1 MDAELFDG
9 RHVRTRSASIEL
21 RVGWRPPTIEGA
33 WSARVFASE
42 IVTRVRPSR
51 TARKAGVL
59 SGESELLGG
68 TKWVAVT
75 DLRRRGGVIWAKV
88 LLSSRPNGL
97 QGWVSD
103 EFLDFAFNP
112 NRVVVDQSEKML
124 TLYRNGRRR
133 SVMPAGVG
141 KTATPTPNGLFAIES
156 HIPTPNEGTYGP
168 MVLVLTGHSPVLYR
182 FDGGDGRLAIHGTN
196 KRSSVGRAE
205 SFGCLRL
212 GNRNVLRL
220 AKAIPDG
227 TLMEIHA

>member
-112 NRVVVDQSEKML
+112 NRVVVDQSEKIL

-141 KTATPTPNGLFAIES
+141 KPATPTPNGLFAIES
-156 HIPTPNEGTYGP
+156 HILTPNEGTYGP